1 VPPMLGAGGC
11 FRMNHF
17 HRLASILVIVAGAVL
32 APNAASAD
40 VPEYQ
45 RVIKSRLAD
54 AALVGVAGCIR
65 TEIFVSSSDSVFG
78 GRPGPVHK
86 QGLTG
91 VLVSQFD
98 TCSGAGTGTVRAAAE
113 PPPGKLIFSGIGQSL
128 DPLNST
134 ARFDRAWIDVTVPVL
149 DEISGRT
156 VPVHLDLQWALVG
169 EFDRD
174 TVHTHVRVPH
184 GAIVNSHSQTLLAD
198 AVVSGTATIGADLV
212 GFGPTVGAH
221 LQQVKYG
228 CQVITHPHGTVDL
241 DC

>member
-1 VPPMLGAGGC
+1 
-11 FRMNHF
+11 MNHF
-17 HRLASILVIVAGAVL
+17 RRLATILVITAGAVL
-32 APNAASAD
+32 APTAANAD

-54 AALVGVAGCIR
+54 AALVEVVGCVR

-91 VLVSQFD
+91 VLVNQFD
-98 TCSGAGTGTVRAAAE
+98 TCASAATGTVRAAAK
-113 PPPGKLIFSGIGQSL
+113 PPPGKVIFSGIGQSL
-128 DPLNST
+128 DPLNSSP
-134 ARFDRAWIDVTVPVL
+134 RFDRAWIDVTVPVL

-156 VPVHLDLQWALVG
+156 VPVRLALQWTLVG
-169 EFDRD
+169 GFDRD
-174 TVHTHVRVPH
+174 IVHTHVRVPH
-184 GAIVNSHSQTLLAD
+184 GAIVNSHSQTLMAA
-198 AVVSGTATIGADLV
+198 AVVSGTATIGADRV
-212 GFGPTVGAH
+212 DFGPTAGAH

>member
-1 VPPMLGAGGC
+1 
-11 FRMNHF
+11 MNHF
-17 HRLASILVIVAGAVL
+17 HRLATILLIAVGAAL
-32 APNAASAD
+32 APSTASAD

-54 AALVGVAGCIR
+54 AALMDVAGCIR

-78 GRPGPVHK
+78 GRPGPVNK

-91 VLVSQFD
+91 ALVSQFD
-98 TCSGAGTGTVRAAAE
+98 TCSSASTDKVGAAAK
-113 PPPGKLIFSGIGQSL
+113 PPPGKLIFSGIGQTRE
-128 DPLNST
+128 PLNST
-134 ARFDRAWIDVTVPVL
+134 PRFDRAWIDVTVPVL

-156 VPVHLDLQWALVG
+156 VPVRLDLQWALVG

-184 GAIVNSHSQTLLAD
+184 GAIVNSHSQTLMGD
-198 AVVSGTATIGADLV
+198 AVVTGTATIGTDLID
-212 GFGPTVGAH
+212 FGSTAGAH